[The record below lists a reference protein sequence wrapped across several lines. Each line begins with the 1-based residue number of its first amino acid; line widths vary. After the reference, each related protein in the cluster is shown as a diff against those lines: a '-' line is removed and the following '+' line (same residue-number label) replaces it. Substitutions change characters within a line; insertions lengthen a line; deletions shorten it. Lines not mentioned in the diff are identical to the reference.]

1 MVYQTLR
8 RSFIM
13 SITDHDLTAG
23 EVSHSSLGF
32 PVNGI
37 ISPDQPVSTLHP
49 CVPPPSLSV
58 AVDTWVCL
66 GGVNRYGMGRCR
78 YGSSMLV
85 LTDDVDMDDDHLGK
99 VSDVTSWR

>member
-8 RSFIM
+8 QSFIM
-13 SITDHDLTAG
+13 SMTDDDFTAG
-23 EVSHSSLGF
+23 EVSHSSLGL

-37 ISPDQPVSTLHP
+37 ISPDQPVSILHP

-58 AVDTWVCL
+58 AVYTWVCL
-66 GGVNRYGMGRCR
+66 EGVDRYGMGPCR

-85 LTDDVDMDDDHLGK
+85 LMDDVDTDDDHLGK
-99 VSDVTSWR
+99 ISDVTWWR